1 MTDETLLRWFP
12 YAFPFLFIGMW
23 VIVTTMLGFM
33 SGWFNLQQWY
43 PADGDEEPLLKLRG
57 QSGSM
62 GLGVSLSGCLVLRSY
77 RSGLGLAIWRIFGP
91 FQKPLLIP
99 WRDIKAAEKRYFF
112 FMNMVRLD
120 FGNPS
125 NGKLTIRA
133 GVWQRLVNAAN
144 STIG

>member
-1 MTDETLLRWFP
+1 MTDEQLLHWFP
-12 YAFPFLFIGMW
+12 FAFPFLFVGMW
-23 VIVTTMLGFM
+23 LIVTTLLGFM

-43 PADGDEEPLLKLRG
+43 PDDGGDEPLLKLGG

-77 RSGLGLAIWRIFGP
+77 RSGFGLAIWRVFGP

-99 WRDIKAAEKRYFF
+99 WSEIQATEKRYLF
-112 FMNMVRLD
+112 FMRMVRLD
-120 FGNPS
+120 LGRPS

-133 GVWQRLVNAAN
+133 RVWEQLVHAAN
-144 STIG
+144 PTIG